1 MLKGMSTDAR
11 RRQILAEIKALGPVL
26 PGSLVER
33 STRCQR
39 AGCHCHANPPQLHG
53 PYATWMHQERGRQVT
68 KTLTHE
74 QAERLRPLI
83 AADRRLRE
91 LIRELEDLTVKELN
105 AKDEPVPKGGKKTR
119 LARE

>member
-1 MLKGMSTDAR
+1 MRTDDR
-11 RRQILAEIKALGPVL
+11 RRQILAEIEAIGPVL

-74 QAERLRPLI
+74 QAARLRPLI

-91 LIRELEDLTVKELN
+91 LIRELENLTIQELRTE
-105 AKDEPVPKGGKKTR
+105 DEPVQKVGR
-119 LARE
+119 RRA